1 MSPTFDVFQQDPDG
15 SVVWRG
21 TAASLEE
28 AKAQIE
34 ELAANSQY
42 QYFIMNLN
50 TGRKL
55 MIKRNEGATVEFF
68 QAD

>member
-1 MSPTFDVFQQDPDG
+1 MSPSFDVFRQDPDG

-28 AKAQIE
+28 AKAQVQ
-34 ELAANSQY
+34 ELAVNAPCE
-42 QYFIMNLN
+42 YFIMNLN

-55 MIKRNEGATVEFF
+55 IVKNTPLMVAE
-68 QAD
+68 